1 MLQNKLKSLE
11 NTICWVNEEEALF
24 KFPQTSY
31 PDVGDINTISTGEGK
46 MKAEIEPYARLFN
59 TVLKWQKAEK
69 KWMDGA
75 FLDLNS
81 LQIRSDIDEF
91 SREMVKLQKLFKSKF
106 KQAALDGE
114 SKYSKMNLEDNDP
127 DQLPPPLKICALTI
141 TAINKFTENIR
152 VVTCLCNPG
161 IRQRHW
167 TQMSDVIGFDI
178 TPNSGS
184 SLRKVLRL
192 ELDQFMDR
200 LEEVS
205 TAATKEHALELE
217 LHEMMAKWD
226 NICFETTNY
235 RDSTTKILGSVEL
248 IEANLGKLP
257 TYYSRHYDTRTE
269 RLMTERLMTK

>member
-1 MLQNKLKSLE
+1 MFYLHSFDFLSLSLSRLLQNKLKSLE

-31 PDVGDINTISTGEGK
+31 QDVGDISTISSGEGK

-81 LQIRSDIDEF
+81 HQITSDIDEF
-91 SREMVKLQKLFKSKF
+91 SVEMVKLQKLFKSKF

-114 SKYSKMNLEDNDP
+114 SKYSKMNLDDADP
-127 DQLPPPLKICALTI
+127 EQLPPPLQICALTI
-141 TAINKFTENIR
+141 TAISKFTENIR
-152 VVTCLCNPG
+152 VVSCLCNPG
-161 IRQRHW
+161 IRARHW
-167 TQMSDVIGFDI
+167 TLMSDIIGYDI

-184 SLRKVLRL
+184 SLRKILKLSL
-192 ELDQFMDR
+192 EPFMEK

-205 TAATKEHALELE
+205 VAATKEHALEMNLK
-217 LHEMMAKWD
+217 EMKSQWND
-226 NICFETTNY
+226 ISFETVKY
-235 RDSTTKILGSVEL
+235 RDTANKILGSVDL
-248 IEANLGKLP
+248 IESYLGNI
-257 TYYSRHYDTRTE
+257 
-269 RLMTERLMTK
+269 

>member
-1 MLQNKLKSLE
+1 
-11 NTICWVNEEEALF
+11 
-24 KFPQTSY
+24 
-31 PDVGDINTISTGEGK
+31 

-81 LQIRSDIDEF
+81 LQIRSDIAEF

-114 SKYSKMNLEDNDP
+114 SKYSKMNLEDTDP

-141 TAINKFTENIR
+141 AAINKFTENIR

-167 TQMSDVIGFDI
+167 TQMSNIIGYDI

-192 ELDQFMDR
+192 ALDQFMDR

-217 LHEMMAKWD
+217 LLEMMAKWD
-226 NICFETTNY
+226 DICFETTSY
-235 RDSTTKILGSVEL
+235 RDSTIKILGSVEL
-248 IEANLGKLP
+248 IEAHLGKWSTHIP
-257 TYYSRHYDTRTE
+257 
-269 RLMTERLMTK
+269 

>member
-1 MLQNKLKSLE
+1 MWCRLLQNKLKSLE

-81 LQIRSDIDEF
+81 LQIRGDIDEF

-114 SKYSKMNLEDNDP
+114 SKYSKMNLEDSDP
-127 DQLPPPLKICALTI
+127 NQLPPPLKICALTI
-141 TAINKFTENIR
+141 AAINKFTENIR

-167 TQMSDVIGFDI
+167 TQMSTIIGYDI

-192 ELDQFMDR
+192 ALDQFMDR

-217 LHEMMAKWD
+217 LHEMMSKWD
-226 NICFETTNY
+226 DICFETTNY
-235 RDSTTKILGSVEL
+235 RDSTTKILGSVEV
-248 IEANLGKLP
+248 IEVNLGKW
-257 TYYSRHYDTRTE
+257 SRGFFCLCD
-269 RLMTERLMTK
+269 

>member
-1 MLQNKLKSLE
+1 MLQNKLKNLE

-81 LQIRSDIDEF
+81 HQIKSDIDEF
-91 SREMVKLQKLFKSKF
+91 SVEMVKLQKLFKSKF

-114 SKYSKMNLEDNDP
+114 SKYSKMNLDDSDP
-127 DQLPPPLKICALTI
+127 EQLPPPLKICALTI
-141 TAINKFTENIR
+141 TAISKFTENIR
-152 VVTCLCNPG
+152 VVQCLCNPG
-161 IRQRHW
+161 IRARHW
-167 TQMSDVIGFDI
+167 TLMSDIIGFDI

-184 SLRKVLRL
+184 SLRKILKL
-192 ELDQFMDR
+192 NLDEHMDK

-205 TAATKEHALELE
+205 VAATKEHALETE
-217 LHEMMAKWD
+217 LKEMKAQWND
-226 NICFETTNY
+226 IAFETVNY
-235 RDSTTKILGSVEL
+235 RESSVKILGSVEL
-248 IEANLGKLP
+248 IEAFLGKFFLNIP
-257 TYYSRHYDTRTE
+257 
-269 RLMTERLMTK
+269 